1 MNWTRGLVQWLVCS
15 TRSTRPLLPPVSSIH
30 THHSIL
36 LWTYPT
42 RHAIIAVP
50 ALLTSVQPVLLS
62 CQENTFELSLIIPQN
77 QFWRWKDLWSN
88 SIRTAVFAAALIEYL
103 SSRTLL
109 TLHQAAEAI
118 GSKIMPTFH
127 RKIFLFHNCLSQS
140 KRSGAIA

>member
-1 MNWTRGLVQWLVCS
+1 MNWTRGPAQWLVCS
-15 TRSTRPLLPPVSSIH
+15 TRSTRLLLPPVSPIH
-30 THHSIL
+30 NIL

-50 ALLTSVQPVLLS
+50 ALLTSVQPVLLG
-62 CQENTFELSLIIPQN
+62 CQENTLELSLIIPQN

-118 GSKIMPTFH
+118 GSKIIPIFY
-127 RKIFLFHNCLSQS
+127 RKIFPFHNCLSQS
-140 KRSGAIA
+140 KKSGAIV